1 MPRTHTAARMAGLV
15 AAWRRTNESQ
25 ASFARRHHIPTWT
38 FGIGYAKSRA
48 RSCRNPRSRR
58 RALSDEPVGRSNAS
72 RTIADSRSTYN
83 RAENQLRVVAVGR
96 KNWLFAGSFEGTRRA
111 ALLYSL
117 VQSGKLIDVQP
128 LDWLDTSVAPTELI
142 VRPHTSPHPAFVT
155 PSLRGS
161 SDGYRRAV

>member
-58 RALSDEPVGRSNAS
+58 RALSDEP
-72 RTIADSRSTYN
+72 
-83 RAENQLRVVAVGR
+83 VGR